1 MELKNKT
8 LSIIDANVNRAKEGL
23 RVVEDITRF
32 MLLKKNPA
40 AGLKK
45 IRHGIDSAV
54 KKLSPDYNAL
64 LKSRDS
70 AKDPGRKIKSKTEF
84 SKRTV
89 KQLLAANF
97 KRAEESLRVL
107 EEISK
112 LTSVKAAK
120 QFKELRY
127 KTYEAEKKLILKV

>member
-1 MELKNKT
+1 MELKKKT
-8 LSIIDANVNRAKEGL
+8 LSVIDANVNRAKEGL

-70 AKDPGRKIKSKTEF
+70 AKDPGR
-84 SKRTV
+84 
-89 KQLLAANF
+89 AANGRSF
-97 KRAEESLRVL
+97 GAP
-107 EEISK
+107 
-112 LTSVKAAK
+112 
-120 QFKELRY
+120 
-127 KTYEAEKKLILKV
+127 